1 MSDGGSCVWE
11 AGRVD
16 TRSPNHPVPAF
27 QPRGRGLPG
36 RRSYGPIFPYAHIPR
51 GTIAIPRSGSILGIF
66 EPQTSQ
72 KTWVKNL
79 ASGSL

>member
-16 TRSPNHPVPAF
+16 TRSRNHPVPAF

-36 RRSYGPIFPYAHIPR
+36 RRSYGPIFPDAHIFNGEELVLVTGRGGEFLTEAPR
-51 GTIAIPRSGSILGIF
+51 ESWVGPRAG
-66 EPQTSQ
+66 
-72 KTWVKNL
+72 
-79 ASGSL
+79 